1 MAPSDN
7 KAAPL
12 SFPDLS
18 LSVTYE
24 QALEYVQLR
33 LNMIGR
39 GELKPFCEQ
48 HKLPYPTTI
57 NLKNDKLKE
66 QQPRLLLRL
75 LQSLNVATELIKH
88 PTQPK
93 KPHFL
98 FPTREAL
105 ATFQEQLT
113 TLKGS

>member
-1 MAPSDN
+1 MAQPDSIP
-7 KAAPL
+7 APR

-18 LSVTYE
+18 LAITYE

-33 LNMIGR
+33 LNMFGR
-39 GELKPFCEQ
+39 GELKPFCEE
-48 HKLPYPTTI
+48 HKLSYPTTV
-57 NLKNDKLKE
+57 NLKNNKLKE
-66 QQPRLLLRL
+66 QQPRLVLKLLN
-75 LQSLNVATELIKH
+75 SLAVVSELIRH
-88 PTQPK
+88 PTQDK

-113 TLKGS
+113 TLQSS